1 MLSDAACS
9 RGGELKRVCS
19 NATAGS
25 SRGDSS
31 SCALC
36 VRCRQVDAI
45 ASARILTKLFR
56 SDNIT
61 YKIRPVANF
70 SHIQETVAEFTEMDI
85 KSVFMINCGA
95 VSRMCPVLLLSYT

>member
-1 MLSDAACS
+1 MRLQ
-9 RGGELKRVCS
+9 GRVEV
-19 NATAGS
+19 TAHHVH
-25 SRGDSS
+25 
-31 SCALC
+31 C
-36 VRCRQVDAI
+36 VCVCRQVDAI

-70 SHIQETVAEFTEMDI
+70 SHIQETVAEFTEMDL